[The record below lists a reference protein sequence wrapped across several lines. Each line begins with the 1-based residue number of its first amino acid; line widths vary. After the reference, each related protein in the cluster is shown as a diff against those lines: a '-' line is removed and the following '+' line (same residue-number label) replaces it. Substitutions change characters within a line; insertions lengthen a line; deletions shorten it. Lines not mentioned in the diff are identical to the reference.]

1 MLALHPHCTTCGQS
15 VGDIPQGTPVL
26 ADPSLL
32 HKQTKQTDI
41 YIYISVFGDN
51 LLYTQLENMQ
61 KI

>member
-41 YIYISVFGDN
+41 YIYIYRYLGTICYILN
-51 LLYTQLENMQ
+51 
-61 KI
+61 